1 MKEKEKSE
9 YADFDLSIEAEIER
23 KYPVK
28 VRSPAGEFSGSF
40 SLPFDEA
47 QLKIALDQLQN
58 VLLSPHPRTRKIP
71 TSEEKIVQQFGG
83 TLFDIL
89 INDEIRSAF
98 DLSRREVEREGKSL
112 RLKLRIA
119 PPALMSLP
127 WEYLYDQRTEQYLGL
142 SVHTPIVRYV
152 ELSKP
157 ADPMFVIPPLRILV
171 MIANPKDHIPLDV
184 AHEQELIEKALDEL
198 IRDRQIEVVWL
209 SPPTWRT
216 LQRYLRSAEYHIF
229 HFVGHGDFDEKRKE
243 GVLIFE
249 GEKGRAEQMHA
260 EKLARL
266 LADHRTLRL
275 ALLNAC
281 ESGRMTNTDPFS
293 STAASLVRA
302 GLSAVVAMQFE
313 ITDLAAIELARIF
326 YEAIADGL
334 PVDAALAEA
343 RKGISISIPTTFEWG
358 VPVLYTHSP
367 EGRIFK
373 VFPKESRRI
382 FKDPYF
388 TDYEGRLTDFTNTL
402 DQEKMQGIPWEELI
416 KRAQALTAAQRIQS
430 DAELEHLTRMSDLI
444 TNMLREIIQVAG
456 SDQAVEIVKEFI
468 RSQKEISTRPQTDN
482 KQSD

>member
-1 MKEKEKSE
+1 MKEKKKIE
-9 YADFDLSIEAEIER
+9 YADFDLSIETEIEG

-28 VRSPAGEFSGSF
+28 VRSPAGELSASF

-47 QLKIALDQLQN
+47 QLKVTLDQLQN
-58 VLLSPHPRTRKIP
+58 VLLGPHPRTRKIP
-71 TSEEKIVQQFGG
+71 TPEEKTVQQFGSDLFE
-83 TLFDIL
+83 TLM
-89 INDEIRSAF
+89 NNEIRSAF
-98 DLSRREVEREGKSL
+98 ELSRREVERDGKGL

-127 WEYLYDQRTEQYLGL
+127 WEYLYDQRTDQYLGL

-152 ELSKP
+152 ELPKP

-171 MIANPKDHIPLDV
+171 MIANPQGYIPLDV

-229 HFVGHGDFDEKRKE
+229 HFIGHGDFDETRQE
-243 GVLIFE
+243 GTLLFE
-249 GEKGRAEQMHA
+249 DEKGRAERMHA

-281 ESGRMTNTDPFS
+281 ESARTTDADPFS

-302 GLSAVVAMQFE
+302 RLPAVVAMQFE

-326 YEAIADGL
+326 YESIADSL

-343 RKGISISIPTTFEWG
+343 RKGISLCLPNTFEWG
-358 VPVLYTHSP
+358 VPVLYTHAP
-367 EGRIFK
+367 EGRIFE
-373 VFPKESRRI
+373 VSSDLTRSPLFA
-382 FKDPYF
+382 DA
-388 TDYEGRLTDFTNTL
+388 EGRETEWSMLIR
-402 DQEKMQGIPWEELI
+402 QEL
-416 KRAQALTAAQRIQS
+416 AQNKPS
-430 DAELEHLTRMSDLI
+430 AELSERLSLLVEAQLSQARLASYSFMERCQQITRTLADLVP
-444 TNMLREIIQVAG
+444 LVGDELAAEII
-456 SDQAVEIVKEFI
+456 KEMLKN
-468 RSQKEISTRPQTDN
+468 QELLPKKPQTDETLPE
-482 KQSD
+482 Q